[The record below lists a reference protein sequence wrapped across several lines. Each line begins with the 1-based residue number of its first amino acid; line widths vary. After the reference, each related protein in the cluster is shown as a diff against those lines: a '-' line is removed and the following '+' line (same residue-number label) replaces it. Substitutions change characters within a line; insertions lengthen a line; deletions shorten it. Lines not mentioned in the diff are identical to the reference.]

1 MRDFVFSS
9 LSASY
14 IDYFSDPEIFMRQ
27 GRLFLSPRL
36 LGFYSN
42 LFGHK
47 TKFTLIWEDIEEIK
61 ETAQSINPSMVVFL
75 RKGRGFDARHGA
87 RGIDGKG
94 RLKFQFLSFV
104 RSGTAFR

>member
-1 MRDFVFSS
+1 MEHF
-9 LSASY
+9 
-14 IDYFSDPEIFMRQ
+14 PELRYLLQQ

-47 TKFTLIWEDIEEIK
+47 TKFTLLWEEIEEIK
-61 ETAQSINPSMVVFL
+61 ETAQSINPSIVVFL

-104 RSGTAFR
+104 RSGTAFRYLFV